1 MPPIVQEAGPSLVL
15 PLIGLAALSV
25 NVPLGYLR
33 EGARKY
39 SASWFLYIHLSIPL
53 IAFLR
58 IRGHLSPWFIP
69 LFVVCAVA
77 GQLIGGRIRRR
88 GEQES

>member
-1 MPPIVQEAGPSLVL
+1 MPPIVHDTSSFLIL
-15 PLIGLAALSV
+15 TLIGLAALSV
-25 NVPLGYLR
+25 NLPLGYLR
-33 EGARKY
+33 EGTRKY
-39 SASWFLYIHLSIPL
+39 SAAWFAYIHLSIPL

-58 IRGHLSPWFIP
+58 ISSHLSPWFIP
-69 LFVVCAVA
+69 LFILCAVA

>member
-1 MPPIVQEAGPSLVL
+1 MPPIVHETNPFLILA
-15 PLIGLAALSV
+15 LIGLAALSV

-39 SASWFLYIHLSIPL
+39 SVAWFVYIHLSIPL

-58 IRGHLSPWFIP
+58 ISRHLSPWFIP
-69 LFVVCAVA
+69 LFLFCAVA
-77 GQLIGGRIRRR
+77 GQMIGGRIRRQV
-88 GEQES
+88 EQES

>member
-1 MPPIVQEAGPSLVL
+1 MPPIVHETNPSLIL
-15 PLIGLAALSV
+15 TLIGLAALSV

-33 EGARKY
+33 EGSRKY
-39 SASWFLYIHLSIPL
+39 SVAWFVYIHLSIPL

-58 IRGHLSPWFIP
+58 ISSHLSRWFIP
-69 LFVVCAVA
+69 LFILCAIA
-77 GQLIGGRIRRR
+77 GQLIGGTIRRR

>member
-1 MPPIVQEAGPSLVL
+1 MPPIVHPPSPVLVL
-15 PLIGLAALSV
+15 SLIGLAALSV
-25 NVPLGYLR
+25 NIPLGYLR

-39 SASWFLYIHLSIPL
+39 SAAWFIYIHLSIPM

-58 IRGHLSPWFIP
+58 ISSHISAWFIP
-69 LFVVCAVA
+69 LFILCAVA

-88 GEQES
+88 VEEVS

>member
-33 EGARKY
+33 EGSRKY
-39 SASWFLYIHLSIPL
+39 SAAWFAYVHLSVPL

-58 IRGHLSPWFIP
+58 IHSRLSPWFIP

>member
-1 MPPIVQEAGPSLVL
+1 MPPIVHQSSPHLVL
-15 PLIGLAALSV
+15 ALIGLAALSV

-39 SASWFLYIHLSIPL
+39 SAAWFVYIHLSIPL

-58 IRGHLSPWFIP
+58 ISSHMSPWFIP
-69 LFVVCAVA
+69 LFILCAVA

-88 GEQES
+88 MEAAR